1 MRHTFASLA
10 VPNYRRWFIGGL
22 TSNTGTWMMRTALSW
37 LVLVELTSG
46 DMGALGIVTGLQFV
60 PSLLL
65 SVWAGT
71 LADRFSKRRIM
82 AVTQSVQ
89 LLDSLA
95 LGLLVLSGTAQLWHV
110 FAIALLDGAA
120 TAVDAPARQSFAS
133 ELVAR
138 DMLGNAISL
147 NSTSFNGARLFGPG
161 LGGVLI
167 AVAGSTGPVFLIN
180 ASTFVVFLVMMARM
194 DGAALHRSPR
204 APRGKGNLTE
214 GMRYVASRPDLKLL
228 LAIGF
233 VMGNFG
239 FNFAITN
246 PIMTT
251 AVFGQGASQL
261 GLVGT
266 LMGAGALV
274 GALAAAARQRPRLR
288 YLLFAQAGFSAFSL
302 LSALA
307 PTFAVFAVLM
317 VPIGFCA
324 ITTMVTANTMVQ
336 SSLDAGVR
344 GRVMALWALVVM
356 GGTPVIGPMIG
367 WIGQAAGPRWTV
379 AVGVLGV
386 GAMALISTAWVM
398 RSDHLRLRLDWEG
411 VRPHWVVIRGL
422 AEDVDE
428 PRR

>member
-1 MRHTFASLA
+1 MRRTFASLA

-89 LLDSLA
+89 LLDSLT

-120 TAVDAPARQSFAS
+120 TAVDAPARQAFAS

-194 DGAALHRSPR
+194 DGASLHRSPR
-204 APRGKGNLTE
+204 APRGKGHLTE

-228 LAIGF
+228 LATGF

-307 PTFAVFAVLM
+307 PTFAVFAALM

-324 ITTMVTANTMVQ
+324 VTTMVTANTMVQ

-367 WIGQAAGPRWTV
+367 WVGQTAGPRWTV
-379 AVGVLGV
+379 AVGVIGV
-386 GAMALISTAWVM
+386 GAMALISAAWVM

-411 VRPHWVVIRGL
+411 VRPHWVVVREL